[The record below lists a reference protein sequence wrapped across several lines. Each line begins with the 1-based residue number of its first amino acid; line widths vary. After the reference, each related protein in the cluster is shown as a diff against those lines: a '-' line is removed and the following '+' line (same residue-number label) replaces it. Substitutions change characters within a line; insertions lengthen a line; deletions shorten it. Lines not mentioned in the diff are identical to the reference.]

1 MQVDGQAR
9 WVHAVC
15 RPSATGR
22 IPCSLCS
29 LRAVQGGMPTAAL
42 AGLQV
47 LAVLLSSR
55 IARLDE
61 LCSYASPA
69 LCRLS
74 EEAACAPPCC
84 HALVYNT
91 HLASTPVQ
99 WLTLFWAV
107 LRTPVFAVLCW
118 TVMAPHALRA
128 ALDAAAT
135 RRLPPHGR
143 LAALGAGLACTGK
156 PTRPPSVWEPLKGD
170 RAACS
175 ASSSAGAACG

>member
-1 MQVDGQAR
+1 MQADGQACC
-9 WVHAVC
+9 VHAVC
-15 RPSATGR
+15 LPSATGR

-47 LAVLLSSR
+47 LALLLSSH

-61 LCSYASPA
+61 LCSHASPA

-74 EEAACAPPCC
+74 EVAACARRCC
-84 HALVYNT
+84 QSPVYNT

-107 LRTPVFAVLCW
+107 LRTPVFEVLCW
-118 TVMAPHALRA
+118 TVMAPHVLRA

-156 PTRPPSVWEPLKGD
+156 PAQPPSAFEPLKGD
-170 RAACS
+170 RAAHS
-175 ASSSAGAACG
+175 ASSSAGTACG